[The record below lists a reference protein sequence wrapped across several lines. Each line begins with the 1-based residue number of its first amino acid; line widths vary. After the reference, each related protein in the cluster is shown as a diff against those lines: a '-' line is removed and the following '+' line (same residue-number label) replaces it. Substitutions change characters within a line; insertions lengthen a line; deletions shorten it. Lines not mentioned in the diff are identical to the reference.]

1 MALSALTRKFGMT
14 VALTHKDFRLYW
26 VGYVSSVTGM
36 QMFMVV
42 QVWLVFALTGS
53 ALQLGFLGLARLL
66 PALVLGPAGG
76 VAADKVNK
84 RHLLMATTMGVAA
97 AYLVLATLVLTGAV
111 QVWHILTAVFIS
123 SAFQAFDQPSRQ
135 AIFPHLIDRR
145 NLMSAVALNSAI
157 HPGTRI
163 FAPIIAGLLIDHL
176 GVPRVGAATVIYLVS
191 GAYLIFT
198 YMMFRVYLPPIERV
212 GAGNPIQE
220 LVDGFRYILDR
231 PVYRILVGSS
241 FINAF
246 FGMAHITL
254 VPVFAQSLLGEASG
268 SGIGLLLSSAG
279 LGGLMGAIVGGS
291 LGQYRR
297 RGWLMV
303 GGTTTFGVTLIAFA
317 FSPLYGLSVALEWLG
332 SVSLQL
338 FSVTAQSTLHSL
350 VPDEYRG
357 RVIGLWGMTHSL
369 MQPLGGLSMGA
380 AANSLS
386 APLVVAVGGGA
397 VALWGLLGIGSS
409 KQVRRMGSEA
419 DAPSAEAVQTPAREV

>member
-1 MALSALTRKFGMT
+1 MT
-14 VALTHKDFRLYW
+14 VALTHRDFRLYW

-42 QVWLVFALTGS
+42 QVWLVFELTGS
-53 ALQLGFLGLARLL
+53 ALQLGFLGLARAL
-66 PALVLGPAGG
+66 PAIVLGLAGG
-76 VAADKVNK
+76 VAADKVDK
-84 RHLLMATTMGVAA
+84 RRLLMATTAGVAT
-97 AYLVLATLVLTGAV
+97 AYLVLATLVLTEAV
-111 QVWHILTAVFIS
+111 QVWHILAVVFVA

-163 FAPIIAGLLIDHL
+163 FAPIIAGLLIDNL
-176 GVPRVGAATVIYLVS
+176 GVSLAGAATVIYLVS
-191 GAYLIFT
+191 GAYLVFT
-198 YMMFRVYLPPIERV
+198 YMMFRVYLPPIER
-212 GAGNPIQE
+212 ANTGNPMQE
-220 LVDGFRYILDR
+220 LGDGIRYILDR
-231 PVYRILVGSS
+231 PIYRILVGSS

-254 VPVFAQSLLGEASG
+254 VPIFAESLLGDASG
-268 SGIGLLLSSAG
+268 SGIGLLLSAAG

-291 LGQYRR
+291 LGQFRR
-297 RGWLMV
+297 RGWLMI
-303 GGTTTFGVTLIAFA
+303 GGTSAFGVTLIAFA
-317 FSPLYGLSVALEWLG
+317 FSPLYGLSVALEWLA

-380 AANSLS
+380 AAGSIG
-386 APLVVAVGGGA
+386 APLVVAVGGGV
-397 VALWGLLGIGSS
+397 VALWGLLGMGSS
-409 KQVRRMGSEA
+409 KQIRRFGSE
-419 DAPSAEAVQTPAREV
+419 DAPSTEAVQTRTREV